1 MRKDSQANAAISILD
16 DFLDG
21 KNLNSILF
29 NWTKNNRYAG
39 SSDRE
44 SIRNIVFDILR
55 VKKTFTSVLEKEKQP
70 INGRALVFLHSVF
83 YALNLNDIFT
93 GQKYGPEKLSIFE
106 KEFSKISKENVSWI

>member
-1 MRKDSQANAAISILD
+1 MRKDAQANAAISILD

-70 INGRALVFLHSVF
+70 INGRALVFLYSVF
-83 YALNLNDIFT
+83 SQN
-93 GQKYGPEKLSIFE
+93 
-106 KEFSKISKENVSWI
+106 

>member
-1 MRKDSQANAAISILD
+1 MRKDAQANAAISILD

-29 NWTKNNRYAG
+29 KWTKTNRYAG

-55 VKKTFTSVLEKEKQP
+55 VKKTFTSVLK
-70 INGRALVFLHSVF
+70 RH
-83 YALNLNDIFT
+83 
-93 GQKYGPEKLSIFE
+93 
-106 KEFSKISKENVSWI
+106 

>member
-93 GQKYGPEKLSIFE
+93 GQKYGPEKLTSFE
-106 KEFSKISKENVSWI
+106 KEFSKIS